1 MRVEKWMTPRVVTI
15 GPDDSLAAAI
25 RLMKEKKVR
34 RLPVVSKGKLVG
46 IVSDR
51 DLKEV
56 TPSKATT
63 LDVWELHTVLDRLKI
78 ADVMAKKVASTTP
91 ESTIERAALTMMEK
105 KIEGL
110 PVLDA
115 KGNLVGIL
123 TEGDVFRA
131 LVEITGVAKKKTR
144 VSLVIPDE
152 AGTIRQV
159 ADVCRKQGGKIFSIL
174 TSYAK
179 VPAGKREL
187 IMRIDCPSTE
197 ALRAELAQKFG
208 DVVVEQD

>member
-1 MRVEKWMTPRVVTI
+1 
-15 GPDDSLAAAI
+15 
-25 RLMKEKKVR
+25 
-34 RLPVVSKGKLVG
+34 
-46 IVSDR
+46 VSDR